1 MKTDI
6 LQNHYIILVN
16 QKNQKIIIISYN
28 DMQNDNFRKNFGIK
42 FTNNYFLT
50 EFQLNFKT

>member
-1 MKTDI
+1 
-6 LQNHYIILVN
+6 
-16 QKNQKIIIISYN
+16 
-28 DMQNDNFRKNFGIK
+28 MQNDNFRKNFGIK